1 VTKPDAGDP
10 GSVLDAFPFDKPDQ
24 NCDHG
29 HYQENMYKTAGN
41 VVNQEAYYPGN
52 NKNNRN
58 CNQKSTHGK

>member
-1 VTKPDAGDP
+1 
-10 GSVLDAFPFDKPDQ
+10 
-24 NCDHG
+24 
-29 HYQENMYKTAGN
+29 